1 MTGNKL
7 LISQRIP
14 LMHYAL
20 ERMQVSYNGEHQ
32 QHPLLY
38 PLVLANRER
47 IGSQG
52 LRLQAPKP
60 GFAREFKGFMI
71 FPRKNVNKEE
81 SHSSLLRTRT

>member
-1 MTGNKL
+1 MADGKL

-38 PLVLANRER
+38 PLVLANREELIEAR
-47 IGSQG
+47 
-52 LRLQAPKP
+52 LYLQAQECR
-60 GFAREFKGFMI
+60 FACAATLI
-71 FPRKNVNKEE
+71 
-81 SHSSLLRTRT
+81 HSPP